1 MYELLETI
9 NTPQAL
15 RKLDQSVL
23 PQLAKELRAFLIES
37 ISKTGGHL
45 ASNLGSVELTIAL
58 HYVYDTP
65 HDKLV
70 WDVGHQTYSHKILTG
85 RCQQMGTLRKQGGL
99 SGFPKRN
106 ESIYDT
112 FGVGHSSTSIAA
124 ALGMAVANYL
134 HNPKDK
140 QRYVAVIGDGALT
153 AGQAFESLNNAG
165 AMGHI
170 NLLVVLND
178 NEMSIS
184 RNVGALSNYLSQ
196 LLSSRFYNAVRQ
208 GSRKI
213 LSVIP
218 SVKQIAG
225 KVEEGVKGI
234 FTPGIL
240 FEQFGFNYIGPI
252 DGHDL
257 DVLIKTLHN
266 IRQLKGPQFLHV
278 VTRKG
283 YGYKLAEKDPIS
295 YHGVTCFDPKNGLNS
310 SHNAPLTYTQVFSR
324 WLCEMAIMDKKLVA
338 ITPAMK
344 EGSGLVDFSK
354 QFPDRYFDVGIAE
367 QHAITFAAG
376 LACEGLKPVVAIY
389 STFLQRGYDQLIHDV
404 ALQNLPILFA
414 VDRAGF
420 VGGDGPTHAGAFDLS
435 FLRCIPNIAIM
446 APSDENE
453 CRHMLYTGFLHQGPC
468 VVRYPKGSGSGAVI
482 DSAMQVLPWGCG
494 ALKRK
499 GKGKVGLLVFGSLL
513 MVAMKA
519 AKTFDASVA
528 DMRFV
533 KPLDTRLIA
542 DLAKQHE
549 LLVCIED
556 NAIKGG
562 AGSGVLEWLQQN
574 HINTAMLLLG
584 MPDCYIEQGDQQQQL
599 ASVGLNAKGIEQSI
613 YNYFS

>member
-9 NTPQAL
+9 DAPQDL
-15 RKLDQSVL
+15 RNLDPSVL
-23 PQLAKELRAFLIES
+23 PKLAKELRNFLIES
-37 ISKTGGHL
+37 IGKTGGHL

-58 HYVYDTP
+58 HYVYNTP

-85 RCQQMGTLRKQGGL
+85 RRQQMGMLRKQGGL

-134 HNPKDK
+134 RNQKDK

-153 AGQAFESLNNAG
+153 AGQAFEALNNAG
-165 AMGHI
+165 TMRHI

-184 RNVGALSNYLSQ
+184 RNVGALSNYLAQ

-208 GSRKI
+208 GSRKA
-213 LSVIP
+213 LSIIP

-225 KVEEGVKGI
+225 KVEESVKGI
-234 FTPGIL
+234 LTPGIL
-240 FEQFGFNYIGPI
+240 FEQFGFNYIGPV

-257 DVLIKTLHN
+257 DALITTLRN
-266 IRQLKGPQFLHV
+266 IRRLQGPQFLHV

-283 YGYKLAEKDPIS
+283 YGYKLAENDPIA
-295 YHGVTCFDPKNGLNS
+295 YHGVTCFDPNNGLN
-310 SHNAPLTYTQVFSR
+310 HTHHTPLTYTQVFSS
-324 WLCEMAIMDKKLVA
+324 WLCEMAAIDKKLVA

-414 VDRAGF
+414 IDRAGF
-420 VGGDGPTHAGAFDLS
+420 VGADGPTHAGTFDLT
-435 FLRCIPNIAIM
+435 FLRCIPNMTIM
-446 APSDENE
+446 TPSSENE
-453 CRHMLYTGFLHQGPC
+453 CRHMLYTGFLHHGPC
-468 VVRYPKGSGSGAVI
+468 AVRYPRGSGSGAII
-482 DSAMQVLPWGCG
+482 DSTMQALPWGCG
-494 ALKRK
+494 VLKQK

-513 MVAMKA
+513 TAAMQA
-519 AKTFDASVA
+519 AKVFDASVA

-533 KPLDTRLIA
+533 KPLDTQLIA
-542 DLAKQHE
+542 DLAKRHQ

-556 NAIKGG
+556 NVIKGG

-574 HINTAMLLLG
+574 HINTATLLLG

-599 ASVGLNAKGIEQSI
+599 ASVGLSAEGIEQSI
-613 YNYFS
+613 HRYFS